1 MLQSSFFVDKRVWIC
16 QEYLNEGSSRT
27 LKVTDSTF
35 KLVHICN
42 SKDYNKTI
50 RGDDMS
56 TGEKLALLRKKKGI
70 TQEELS
76 EILEVSRQSVSR
88 WEQDAAFPETDKLIK
103 LSRLF
108 ECSIDYLLSDS
119 SAKEENSAVCAS
131 ADGCRSFIRGCGY
144 FFLATSAD
152 NQPKLRPF
160 GMIHS
165 SGGSLFIATDRRKQ
179 VYRELSQ
186 NPRIEIGAYNLHTR
200 RWIRITGR
208 AEPEHSIPI
217 KEEMVSMYPSLKQRY
232 PDEEEMFLAV
242 FKLTMD
248 QVGIF

>member
-1 MLQSSFFVDKRVWIC
+1 
-16 QEYLNEGSSRT
+16 
-27 LKVTDSTF
+27 
-35 KLVHICN
+35 
-42 SKDYNKTI
+42 
-50 RGDDMS
+50 
-56 TGEKLALLRKKKGI
+56 
-70 TQEELS
+70 
-76 EILEVSRQSVSR
+76 
-88 WEQDAAFPETDKLIK
+88 
-103 LSRLF
+103 
-108 ECSIDYLLSDS
+108 
-119 SAKEENSAVCAS
+119 
-131 ADGCRSFIRGCGY
+131 
-144 FFLATSAD
+144 
-152 NQPKLRPF
+152 
-160 GMIHS
+160 MIHS